1 MTKRSHDYRDYPST
15 YNVEI
20 LNSFNPKLQLKDTES
35 ATKNKLISSLSKL
48 RRFKFVT
55 TLFLEFKK
63 IENDDETKFTTFYF
77 ISKSRKNINESDIDD
92 LFGSIYTTITS
103 NIQKYLG
110 KGSGLVIDSVID
122 NVVNISKYNHL
133 LAAVMSN

>member
-1 MTKRSHDYRDYPST
+1 M
-15 YNVEI
+15 
-20 LNSFNPKLQLKDTES
+20 
-35 ATKNKLISSLSKL
+35 

-63 IENDDETKFTTFYF
+63 IENGDEAKFTTFYF
-77 ISKSRKNINESDIDD
+77 NLKAEKIINESDIDD
-92 LFGSIYTTITS
+92 LFGSIYTAITS

-110 KGSGLVIDSVID
+110 KGSGLVTDSVIN